1 MMTQNYQEQMMTNI
15 QTAPFYLY
23 SENETINQSPTK
35 PIQITQ
41 SIYYTV
47 HQSISQQMQGLV
59 FKETVV

>member
-1 MMTQNYQEQMMTNI
+1 MTQNYQEQMMTNI

-35 PIQITQ
+35 PIPITQ

-47 HQSISQQMQGLV
+47 H
-59 FKETVV
+59 